1 MLTETQRQ
9 VFSKILDTNWELKEL
24 KEEGKWKDA
33 LEKSKEHSGYV
44 QELISL
50 MGEKEYN
57 HFIEMGQRMFAPK
70 TS

>member
-9 VFSKILDTNWELKEL
+9 VFTKILDTNWELKEL
-24 KEEGKWKDA
+24 QKQGRWTDA
-33 LEKSKEHSGYV
+33 FNKGKEHSKHV
-44 QELISL
+44 QELKSL

-57 HFIEMGQRMFAPK
+57 HFIEMGQKMFAPK